1 MNNLDKTIKH
11 FRSLQ
16 KRYTKTHQ
24 GEPCERVADALEAL
38 GFYKDIITGE
48 KGSLEN
54 GKSMRIKAKFDEV
67 KSVCEN
73 TYQIQTLEK

>member
-38 GFYKDIITGE
+38 VFYRDIITGE
-48 KGSLEN
+48 KRLFGKWEKYEN
-54 GKSMRIKAKFDEV
+54 KPNFDEV
-67 KSVCEN
+67 
-73 TYQIQTLEK
+73 